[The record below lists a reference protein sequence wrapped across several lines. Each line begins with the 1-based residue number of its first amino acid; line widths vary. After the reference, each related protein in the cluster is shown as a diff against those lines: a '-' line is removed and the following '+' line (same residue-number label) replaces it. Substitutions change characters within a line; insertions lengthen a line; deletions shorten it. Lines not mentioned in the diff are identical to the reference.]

1 MNTRTCPHCNYKY
14 SIPEYRNQILF
25 RFRFL
30 EWNCKNCNKK
40 IAINSKRRFNVAL
53 TFLGIYVILFAAKNT
68 GAMTYQIWAT
78 LFVLCTIGAI
88 FIFAF
93 DSFKKAE

>member
-30 EWNCKNCNKK
+30 EWNCKNCDKK
-40 IAINSKRRFNVAL
+40 ITINFKRRFNVAL